1 MRPSIEFGVRWQQ
14 ARRHRRFIR
23 EAVAPIEGIAID
35 RAELAAILGT
45 RDHGDQNAAYA
56 ADQEFGLSRKKSIGD
71 LTGRSDPRDR
81 VHGSV
86 AAHLV
91 AAQHGAK
98 LLRVHDVAATVD
110 ALKVWHAVATQTLPK
125 GKPAT
130 AVIRWPDDE

>member
-1 MRPSIEFGVRWQQ
+1 MVDPGFGFGKTLDHNLALLAQLERLV
-14 ARRHRRFIR
+14 
-23 EAVAPIEGIAID
+23 
-35 RAELAAILGT
+35 ELGVPVLA
-45 RDHGDQNAAYA
+45 
-56 ADQEFGLSRKKSIGD
+56 GLSRKKSIGD
-71 LTGRSDPRDR
+71 LTGRSDPHDR

-130 AVIRWPDDE
+130 RTVRWPDDD